1 MACSS
6 SSSGPSEPPSLR
18 ADSSSAGVEAGP
30 SHHLVPQRPPSAVT
44 TADTGLVPKRKE
56 CPPEVAPS
64 DGSWQGLGALLPPC
78 RATGRRGASHPRRS
92 ALPRSQAN
100 YPRAA
105 SCPSP
110 RSPPDD
116 WQAGDAI
123 AGGRTR
129 PEQGSTARVGG
140 GVQVGLPTLALLS
153 SSDGCAS
160 IGCRGVPAGHCQGT
174 ACGGVAYCTEH
185 LFVCLECGCF
195 PYCLVCVTGS
205 HGCRRPPRPPPP
217 PPVLLGPTGAD
228 YDAALASAAKDATL
242 QQHGGGSHGSD
253 EVPAPRLV
261 RYSVLVSWASRPVL
275 DGRAINFYY
284 RELPHVDWGNIAAS
298 NEIDLSD
305 VVEEGPVLVTA
316 RGNIP
321 DDLLALVDP
330 TAPVAGPVASPP
342 RCGGSCP
349 SAPESP
355 PASPR
360 KYCGQPCTGC
370 RSGRC
375 AFEKNHA
382 GEHHHS
388 LH

>member
-1 MACSS
+1 MCC
-6 SSSGPSEPPSLR
+6 G
-18 ADSSSAGVEAGP
+18 AGP
-30 SHHLVPQRPPSAVT
+30 
-44 TADTGLVPKRKE
+44 E
-56 CPPEVAPS
+56 
-64 DGSWQGLGALLPPC
+64 QGFGELLPPC
-78 RATGRRGASHPRRS
+78 VATGRRSASNPRRL
-92 ALPRSQAN
+92 ALLRTQAHS
-100 YPRAA
+100 PRAA

-110 RSPPDD
+110 RSPRDD
-116 WQAGDAI
+116 CQAGDAI

-261 RYSVLVSWASRPVL
+261 RYSVLVSRASRPVL

-284 RELPHVDWGNIAAS
+284 REVPHVDWGNIAAS
-298 NEIDLSD
+298 NEIPA
-305 VVEEGPVLVTA
+305 VG
-316 RGNIP
+316 
-321 DDLLALVDP
+321 
-330 TAPVAGPVASPP
+330 
-342 RCGGSCP
+342 P
-349 SAPESP
+349 SASVEMRSEWAYADVETGWVYGQYDARPKGLKLRQVSTRKAVWLGNWPALP
-355 PASPR
+355 PPPTRPTPGVSGGGNHSSSLVSGDGDASDFAPAERHGRPGHPSPR
-360 KYCGQPCTGC
+360 PWPPDRVARMCQDRWRRRAIVGLAPGLQ
-370 RSGRC
+370 
-375 AFEKNHA
+375 
-382 GEHHHS
+382 HS
-388 LH
+388 PLAAATAHEREER